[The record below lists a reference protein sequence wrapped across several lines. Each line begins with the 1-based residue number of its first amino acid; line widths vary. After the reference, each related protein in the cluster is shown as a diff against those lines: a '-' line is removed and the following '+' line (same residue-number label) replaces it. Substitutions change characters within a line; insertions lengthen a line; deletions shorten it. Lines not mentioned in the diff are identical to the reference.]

1 MPVSTAM
8 PTRTPAVRPPTFGE
22 LFTPKIVTVVREG
35 YGWSKLRAD
44 AAAGLT
50 VAVVALPLSMGIAVA
65 SGASPERGLVTAI
78 VGGFLISALGGSR
91 YQIGGPA
98 GAFIVLVAGTIEQ
111 HGFDGF
117 LLATFLAGFI
127 LVAIGFLGLG
137 TYIKYIPHPVI
148 VGFSAGIAVIIAASQ
163 VRDLLG
169 LSLPGK
175 EPAPLLPKLQALV
188 EAWPTVTRPPWPSA
202 HWR

>member
-1 MPVSTAM
+1 
-8 PTRTPAVRPPTFGE
+8 
-22 LFTPKIVTVVREG
+22 VVREG

-78 VGGFLISALGGSR
+78 VGGFL
-91 YQIGGPA
+91 
-98 GAFIVLVAGTIEQ
+98 
-111 HGFDGF
+111 
-117 LLATFLAGFI
+117 
-127 LVAIGFLGLG
+127 GLG

-148 VGFSAGIAVIIAASQ
+148 VGFSAGIAVIIATSQ

-188 EAWPTVTRPPWPSA
+188 EAWPTVTRPPWPWPSPSA
-202 HWR
+202 RWR